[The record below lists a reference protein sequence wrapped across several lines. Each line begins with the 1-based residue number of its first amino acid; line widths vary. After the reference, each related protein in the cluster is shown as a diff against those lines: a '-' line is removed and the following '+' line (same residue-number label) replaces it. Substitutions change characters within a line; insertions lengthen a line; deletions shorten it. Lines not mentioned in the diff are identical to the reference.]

1 MGIIESVVLDK
12 PRLKIHFTSTTNADF
27 FYSQYS
33 LTFPF
38 HIKFTATG
46 AKSAIRSLVA
56 IGDFAN
62 CLSTQNAILESLPFY
77 LIFFFYSSFVETF
90 FLSFLLVLSYSVYFR
105 HVRKLSI
112 CLLRFFPFEH

>member
-90 FLSFLLVLSYSVYFR
+90 FFEFSSCFKLLCVFQARPQIVYLSV
-105 HVRKLSI
+105 KILSI
-112 CLLRFFPFEH
+112 